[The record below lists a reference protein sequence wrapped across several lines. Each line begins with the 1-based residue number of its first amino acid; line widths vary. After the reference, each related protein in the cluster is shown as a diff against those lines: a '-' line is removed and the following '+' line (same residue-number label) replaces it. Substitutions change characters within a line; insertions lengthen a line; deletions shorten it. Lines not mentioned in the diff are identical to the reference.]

1 MAAATAA
8 TGGQAGAGEA
18 DAHASAEEPPTPPA
32 GAPQASEAAQE
43 ATEPPTALPG
53 GEFALDVDTN
63 ARRTQQRRGRK
74 DGAPSE
80 IERGAV
86 FEVTAATMTGAGR

>member
-43 ATEPPTALPG
+43 TTEPPTALPG

-63 ARRTQQRRGRK
+63 ARRTSSG
-74 DGAPSE
+74 GAE
-80 IERGAV
+80 KMARLAKLN
-86 FEVTAATMTGAGR
+86 AGRFLK